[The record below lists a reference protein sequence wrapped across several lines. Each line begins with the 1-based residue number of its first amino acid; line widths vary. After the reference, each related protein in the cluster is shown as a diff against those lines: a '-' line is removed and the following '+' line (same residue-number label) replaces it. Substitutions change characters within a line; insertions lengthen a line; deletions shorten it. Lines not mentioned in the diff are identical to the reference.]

1 MHIHI
6 QAHMRAH
13 TYTHTTQTPL
23 ILGHFSYQ
31 KGAVE
36 AAVIAIKGQN
46 IRKSG

>member
-1 MHIHI
+1 MHIHL
-6 QAHMRAH
+6 QARMRAH
-13 TYTHTTQTPL
+13 TYTRTTQTPL

-36 AAVIAIKGQN
+36 AAVIAIEGRD